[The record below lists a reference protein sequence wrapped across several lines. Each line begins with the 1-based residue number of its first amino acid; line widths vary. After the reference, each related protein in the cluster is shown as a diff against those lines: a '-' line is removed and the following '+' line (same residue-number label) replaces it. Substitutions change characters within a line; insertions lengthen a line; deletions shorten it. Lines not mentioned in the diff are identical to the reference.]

1 MAISTE
7 SKNLSDFYKQK
18 IALDTEQLNQL
29 KVIVDDGYDFR
40 TGAGETQGVKIWSST
55 ELLDLFNS
63 IIEPIDSQI
72 VSTNSQITVLQNQVL
87 ATGLE
92 ANSVGCGGTWGVV
105 GVVTVTVYED
115 KVKYDGYD
123 FSGENPFGEING
135 TINNNNVGMGT
146 YNYVTQVAIGTYY
159 GPIDSCNIFSPFI
172 FSCDSG
178 DCENY
183 ADTITNLNS
192 QINSLRTTRN
202 SLNADV
208 NVLKEER
215 IRYELQDYAYR
226 KSRQNIQADIQNSQ
240 TILGFLQS
248 Y

>member
-7 SKNLSDFYKQK
+7 SQNLSDFYKQK
-18 IALDTEQLNQL
+18 IALDTEQLSQL
-29 KVIVDDGYDFR
+29 KIITDDGYDFR
-40 TGAGETQGVKIWSST
+40 TGIGESQGVKIWSSS
-55 ELLDLFNS
+55 ELLSLFDS

-72 VSTNSQITVLQNQVL
+72 VSVNSQINSLRNQIL
-87 ATGLE
+87 INGLE
-92 ANSVGCGGTWGVV
+92 ANSVGCGGTWGV
-105 GVVTVTVYED
+105 GVTTITVYED
-115 KVKYDGYD
+115 KVKYVGYD
-123 FSGENPFGEING
+123 FSGANPFTEIDGN
-135 TINNNNVGMGT
+135 INSSNVGMGT

-159 GPIDSCNIFSPFI
+159 GPIDTCNISSPLI
-172 FSCDSG
+172 FVCDSG

-192 QINSLRTTRN
+192 QISSLSSTRTT
-202 SLNADV
+202 LNTNV

-226 KSRQNIQADIQNSQ
+226 KSKQNLQAEIQNSQ
-240 TILGFLQS
+240 TILNFIQS

>member
-40 TGAGETQGVKIWSST
+40 TGAGETAGVKIWSTT
-55 ELLDLFNS
+55 ELLSLFNS
-63 IIEPIDSQI
+63 IIEPLDAQ
-72 VSTNSQITVLQNQVL
+72 VVVANSQITTLQNQIL
-87 ATGLE
+87 TTGLE
-92 ANSVGCGGTWGVV
+92 ANSVGCGGTWGGV
-105 GVVTVTVYED
+105 GIVTITVYED
-115 KVKYDGYD
+115 RVKYTGYD
-123 FSGENPFGEING
+123 FSGSNPFNEVNG
-135 TINNNNVGMGT
+135 TINNNNVGLGT
-146 YNYVTQVAIGTYY
+146 YNFVTQVAIGTYY
-159 GPIDSCNIFSPFI
+159 GPIDSCNISSPF
-172 FSCDSG
+172 FFTCDSG

-192 QINSLRTTRN
+192 QITSLQSTRN
-202 SLNADV
+202 SLNTNI

-226 KSRQNIQADIQNSQ
+226 KSKQNIQADIQNSQ
-240 TILGFLQS
+240 TILGFLQN

>member
-29 KVIVDDGYDFR
+29 TVITDVGYDFR
-40 TGAGETQGVKIWSST
+40 TGAGETQGVKIWSSK
-55 ELLDLFNS
+55 ELLSLFDS
-63 IIEPIDSQI
+63 IIEPIDLQI
-72 VSTNSQITVLQNQVL
+72 VSTNSQITTLQNEIL
-87 ATGLE
+87 TTGLE
-92 ANSVGCGGTWGVV
+92 ANSVGCGGTWGAI
-105 GVVTVTVYED
+105 GVTTITVYED
-115 KVKYDGYD
+115 RVKYTGYD
-123 FSGENPFGEING
+123 FSGSNPFDEVNG
-135 TINNNNVGMGT
+135 TINTSNVGLGT
-146 YNYVTQVAIGTYY
+146 YNFVTQVAIGTYY

-183 ADTITNLNS
+183 AETIQNLNS
-192 QINSLRTTRN
+192 QINSLQSTRDN
-202 SLNADV
+202 LNTNV

-226 KSRQNIQADIQNSQ
+226 KSKKNIEDDIQNSK
-240 TILGFLQS
+240 TILGFLGQ